1 MRVAR
6 EAAALAA
13 ISLRLSDGS
22 NGQVLSDSGCMRAD
36 RIAGALATR
45 VMLMTGRASNVQY
58 DGQAKQSTAQKS
70 ESHDN
75 RPCLQERVT
84 ALNSSQAGYFGMALR
99 TTGILRGKGSYLPL
113 YVAIG

>member
-45 VMLMTGRASNVQY
+45 VMLMTGGASNVQY
-58 DGQAKQSTAQKS
+58 DGQAKQSTEQK
-70 ESHDN
+70 
-75 RPCLQERVT
+75 
-84 ALNSSQAGYFGMALR
+84 AMAR
-99 TTGILRGKGSYLPL
+99 QPPRQTRD
-113 YVAIG
+113 V

>member
-45 VMLMTGRASNVQY
+45 VMLMTGRASNVQD
-58 DGQAKQSTAQKS
+58 DGQAKQSTEQKS

-75 RPCLQERVT
+75 RPCLQETCNCPELLSGRLLWDG
-84 ALNSSQAGYFGMALR
+84 APDHR
-99 TTGILRGKGSYLPL
+99 

>member
-45 VMLMTGRASNVQY
+45 VMLMTGRASNVQD
-58 DGQAKQSTAQKS
+58 DGQAKQSTEQKS
-70 ESHDN
+70 DG
-75 RPCLQERVT
+75 P
-84 ALNSSQAGYFGMALR
+84 
-99 TTGILRGKGSYLPL
+99 TTGLVYRS
-113 YVAIG
+113 V